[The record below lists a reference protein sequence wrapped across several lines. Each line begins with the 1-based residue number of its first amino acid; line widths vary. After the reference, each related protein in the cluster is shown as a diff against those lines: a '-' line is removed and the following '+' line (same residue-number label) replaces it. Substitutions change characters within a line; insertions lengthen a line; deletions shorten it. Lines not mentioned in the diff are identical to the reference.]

1 MKTKDRNAR
10 ILRLSQND
18 DFREEFV
25 EPWQAAA
32 QASLERAVK
41 EARLPA
47 AERNAQAVVDAVREY
62 AHFSA
67 LAGQVDGTLE
77 LLAERQAKREAKGLE
92 KEVTTVQEPT

>member
-1 MKTKDRNAR
+1 MNAQKRNER

-25 EPWQAAA
+25 KPWQAAA

-47 AERNAQAVVDAVREY
+47 SERNDRAVVDAVREY

-77 LLAERQAKREAKGLE
+77 LLAERQAKREAEGQE
-92 KEVTTVQEPT
+92 NIVTIARKDS